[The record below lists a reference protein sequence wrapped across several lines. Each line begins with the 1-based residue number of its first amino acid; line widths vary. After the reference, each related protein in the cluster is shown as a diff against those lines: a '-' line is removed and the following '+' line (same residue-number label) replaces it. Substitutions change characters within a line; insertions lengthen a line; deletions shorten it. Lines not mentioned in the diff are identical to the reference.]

1 MYIHITYNTYNIYVK
16 VLIEMRIKILKK
28 SKNIY
33 TFNILE
39 KQEK

>member
-1 MYIHITYNTYNIYVK
+1 MYIHITYNIYNIYVK

-33 TFNILE
+33 IFNILE